1 MPPPLLPK
9 RSKLETEKA
18 QSNKITPREEQQS
31 EKIGK
36 SNHAASSS
44 SSSTQG
50 AVKRRSVFEDVTN
63 ASHSQCV
70 QSKEDNIELKSHVS
84 KRTKKGVGEVTQ
96 KKIKSSKM
104 GHVTSLSNM
113 EKEFILDIPNKP
125 KTLTTEEPSV
135 FQKTLVLNEE
145 PATKETC
152 LMRKTLKSCAF
163 HQETLLMEKPL
174 TLLVETED
182 YNEFDTELM
191 TSKKKDKPEDPT
203 IIEEMTDL
211 KKSVI
216 RKVTLTS
223 SPLWLKNKHVVQE
236 EKPVIQEKSS
246 FKRISLVSNV
256 VTTKE
261 KPPVKKPHFRKK
273 KPTTEMKSLL
283 QEPSLEEKYNT
294 QEDASILKK
303 PQVLQEN
310 TNNKDATLTEPV
322 TFKGKHSAN
331 EATHTKKPSSSKNN
345 PDPQGKGTN
354 LRPLRVHP
362 VTYEN
367 EPMSSKKSTTKKK
380 DSHFHGPSVL
390 PDKHSPQME
399 VSTVK
404 KSLALPNPTTEEK
417 MLHFPVATVL
427 EKQHNMGEAPC
438 LKKPSPLRK
447 QQQLPKRR
455 RFFSNSAVQETV
467 IRKPLF
473 FKMSTTEKDPPSQ
486 WPSALPKKHISPGE
500 LSKQKKQHVSPKHN
514 MEEDSQCWLDSAFK
528 KQLSREEPAS
538 THTPLKLEMQQAITK
553 ETGFHLRN
561 PLVLPT
567 VTSEAKSLT
576 KEPPSFREQNT
587 SLLKRKS
594 TTHTITLQQ
603 AQSEWQEM
611 TDEDRNLFSIKPGS
625 HRKEPIPE
633 FLQNPLPPNENCLIS
648 QKLSHSMPFAS
659 QKTTSQERAH
669 RKESVASNDD
679 KNFFSQDLF
688 SPFSSA
694 DEDTLKFHKSLDFQ
708 EQVDR
713 KNDSHKKMFD
723 SQDSVSEEESFLRK
737 LFCKDRCSSTEE
749 LSQERTVA
757 LEQEFL
763 LIKILNENT
772 SSDVDEPLSHQSPH
786 IQNHSD
792 TTKEAL
798 EASEALEA
806 PEALETLEA
815 LVASE
820 DLEEP
825 LNILEELSTENMVAL
840 MKMLVTEDESTK
852 DSFSGNYT
860 AAREAHAE
868 KSLSLEETSIN
879 EAATLKESLSSQE
892 KHRAELVTVLKEL
905 LVLMKNPSLKRVAL
919 AFQENPSNNVETLLR
934 EVLALVENSTAD
946 ESTLQEKPSTKT
958 DVTPKELLALEENS
972 SNKKA
977 NPMDSLSFDHKPDTE
992 MGEIAR
998 MVLTDEEYNIDT
1010 LYERVLA
1017 LSQGLIAADQLSF
1030 TDLQNFEETKI
1041 VDEEEFF
1048 KSFLVFEN
1056 KNSPNM
1062 SSNAFESRTDN
1073 SSAIMPSSK
1082 AFNPV
1087 ENSNPYVS
1095 SSKSF
1100 KSTLGAKE
1108 TEITIQDD
1116 SDSLE
1121 RIEKE
1126 GQDPLLNTIYAKD
1139 VFNYLKE
1146 REEKFL
1152 VQKYM
1157 DGQMELTSDMRAI
1170 LVDWLVEIQGS
1181 FQMTHETLYLAVK
1194 IMDLYLM
1201 KAQCK
1206 KNHLQLLG
1214 STTYMI
1220 AAKFEESY
1228 PPSLSEFLFICED
1241 MYEKSDM
1248 VSLESSILQTLNFD
1262 INIPT
1267 AYNFLRRY
1275 ASCIHASM
1283 KTLTLSRFI
1292 CEMTLQEYEYI
1303 EERPSKL
1310 AAASFILALYM
1321 RNLSNCVPTL
1331 EYFTGYKMAELH
1343 ILVRKL
1349 NHLLN
1354 FRSHSIL
1361 KNVFEKY
1368 SEETYFEVAKIPPLS
1383 KQDLENLLNCALFH

>member
-9 RSKLETEKA
+9 RPKLETEKA

-203 IIEEMTDL
+203 IIEE
-211 KKSVI
+211 
-216 RKVTLTS
+216 
-223 SPLWLKNKHVVQE
+223 
-236 EKPVIQEKSS
+236 
-246 FKRISLVSNV
+246 
-256 VTTKE
+256 
-261 KPPVKKPHFRKK
+261 
-273 KPTTEMKSLL
+273 
-283 QEPSLEEKYNT
+283 
-294 QEDASILKK
+294 
-303 PQVLQEN
+303 
-310 TNNKDATLTEPV
+310 
-322 TFKGKHSAN
+322 
-331 EATHTKKPSSSKNN
+331 
-345 PDPQGKGTN
+345 
-354 LRPLRVHP
+354 
-362 VTYEN
+362 
-367 EPMSSKKSTTKKK
+367 
-380 DSHFHGPSVL
+380 
-390 PDKHSPQME
+390 
-399 VSTVK
+399 
-404 KSLALPNPTTEEK
+404 
-417 MLHFPVATVL
+417 
-427 EKQHNMGEAPC
+427 
-438 LKKPSPLRK
+438 
-447 QQQLPKRR
+447 
-455 RFFSNSAVQETV
+455 
-467 IRKPLF
+467 
-473 FKMSTTEKDPPSQ
+473 
-486 WPSALPKKHISPGE
+486 
-500 LSKQKKQHVSPKHN
+500 
-514 MEEDSQCWLDSAFK
+514 
-528 KQLSREEPAS
+528 
-538 THTPLKLEMQQAITK
+538 
-553 ETGFHLRN
+553 
-561 PLVLPT
+561 
-567 VTSEAKSLT
+567 
-576 KEPPSFREQNT
+576 
-587 SLLKRKS
+587 
-594 TTHTITLQQ
+594 
-603 AQSEWQEM
+603 
-611 TDEDRNLFSIKPGS
+611 
-625 HRKEPIPE
+625 
-633 FLQNPLPPNENCLIS
+633 
-648 QKLSHSMPFAS
+648 
-659 QKTTSQERAH
+659 
-669 RKESVASNDD
+669 
-679 KNFFSQDLF
+679 
-688 SPFSSA
+688 
-694 DEDTLKFHKSLDFQ
+694 
-708 EQVDR
+708 
-713 KNDSHKKMFD
+713 
-723 SQDSVSEEESFLRK
+723 
-737 LFCKDRCSSTEE
+737 
-749 LSQERTVA
+749 
-757 LEQEFL
+757 
-763 LIKILNENT
+763 
-772 SSDVDEPLSHQSPH
+772 
-786 IQNHSD
+786 
-792 TTKEAL
+792 
-798 EASEALEA
+798 
-806 PEALETLEA
+806 
-815 LVASE
+815 
-820 DLEEP
+820 
-825 LNILEELSTENMVAL
+825 
-840 MKMLVTEDESTK
+840 
-852 DSFSGNYT
+852 
-860 AAREAHAE
+860 
-868 KSLSLEETSIN
+868 
-879 EAATLKESLSSQE
+879 
-892 KHRAELVTVLKEL
+892 
-905 LVLMKNPSLKRVAL
+905 
-919 AFQENPSNNVETLLR
+919 
-934 EVLALVENSTAD
+934 
-946 ESTLQEKPSTKT
+946 
-958 DVTPKELLALEENS
+958 
-972 SNKKA
+972 
-977 NPMDSLSFDHKPDTE
+977 
-992 MGEIAR
+992 
-998 MVLTDEEYNIDT
+998 
-1010 LYERVLA
+1010 
-1017 LSQGLIAADQLSF
+1017 
-1030 TDLQNFEETKI
+1030 
-1041 VDEEEFF
+1041 
-1048 KSFLVFEN
+1048 
-1056 KNSPNM
+1056 
-1062 SSNAFESRTDN
+1062 
-1073 SSAIMPSSK
+1073 
-1082 AFNPV
+1082 
-1087 ENSNPYVS
+1087 
-1095 SSKSF
+1095 
-1100 KSTLGAKE
+1100 
-1108 TEITIQDD
+1108 ITIQDD

-1194 IMDLYLM
+1194 IMGLYLM

-1383 KQDLENLLNCALFH
+1383 KQDLENLLNWALFH